1 VSIVERDPL
10 TEKVF
15 CDGSYKPFGE
25 VTAGDARRRSE
36 ELGEAGGW
44 GPLARVAG
52 VALAWR
58 ELADELRQSGSAC
71 VSELDPATA
80 LTFAKRVW
88 AVPPRGSLL

>member
-1 VSIVERDPL
+1 VELEPL
-10 TEKVF
+10 TVKVF

-25 VTAGDARRRSE
+25 MTASDARRRSE
-36 ELGEAGGW
+36 ELREAGGW

-58 ELADELRQSGSAC
+58 ELADELRQSGSAS
-71 VSELDPATA
+71 VSELDAETV

>member
-25 VTAGDARRRSE
+25 VTPSDARRRSE

-80 LTFAKRVW
+80 LSFAKRVW